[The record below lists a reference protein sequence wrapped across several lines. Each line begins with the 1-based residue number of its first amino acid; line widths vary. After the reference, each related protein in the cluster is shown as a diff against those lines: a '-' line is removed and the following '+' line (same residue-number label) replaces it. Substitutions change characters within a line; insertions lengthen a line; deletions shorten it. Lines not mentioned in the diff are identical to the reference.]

1 MPTKLQLMDQR
12 TQLTVR
18 VESLEEEVLDAQQA
32 RATQDQAMKIM
43 RQRTADFEELKTNLA
58 TVGNKYYHESR
69 EVKRLD
75 LKVEALESALLQSQM
90 ANARLDGYQQRV
102 EDEAKIKLAGKG
114 VALPDNLVLG
124 CVRRFS

>member
-1 MPTKLQLMDQR
+1 MPTKNELENQR
-12 TQLTVR
+12 TQLTTR
-18 VESLEEEVLDAQQA
+18 VESLQKDLLDAQQTLI
-32 RATQDQAMKIM
+32 TQDQVVKIM
-43 RQRTADFEELKTNLA
+43 RQKTADFEELKTNLA

-75 LKVEALESALLQSQM
+75 LKVEALESALLQSQA

-124 CVRRFS
+124 CKRKFS